1 MASVSKVSTISKVF
15 SKLGDNTGSVIP
27 MYAKDVTSDTL
38 TCYTYFKEGGNHDGA
53 EKVLEEF
60 GTGVLWLGGI
70 PWLKKHLFDN
80 FVYKKKGINPDVDAN
95 RLFAGNDKNVADT
108 VEFAKNKAESLG
120 EAFKEQ
126 AKILGDTI
134 KNKDSAK
141 KLALAKFGVSTA
153 ITGLALY
160 GIITLKQKRTE
171 KAVEKQ
177 VKEKLAKEASLKNE
191 LKENSVY
198 QTFGKNKENSSKN
211 PSFKGLAN
219 IGTFF
224 MTNPVANTT
233 IVDGVITGTRLV
245 QARKGER
252 FEVGLKEACQLLFI
266 YGLAKPMQDG
276 MEFLSEKVFKKPIG
290 LDYSV
295 LDSDTLK
302 NAIDSEK
309 TKEGS
314 SKLLQQAKKV
324 IELAGDDKKVTND
337 NAKKVIDFLF
347 DNADGEMADV
357 FKKTGDIGVY
367 KTKEGVEQLSLLGK
381 INTDKL
387 KSTAQK
393 TIDTIESAVK
403 NSDTTKYLKNTK
415 FLKGAAIIANIGI
428 SAILL
433 GYLQPKLNIA
443 LRKKFNN
450 GDNTNPAIRNLANEM
465 EQKLAFK

>member
-27 MYAKDVTSDTL
+27 MYAKDVTSDAL

-60 GTGVLWLGGI
+60 GTGVIWLGGI

-80 FVYKKKGINPDVDAN
+80 LVYKKAKINPEVDAK
-95 RLFAGNDKNVADT
+95 RLFSGNDKNIADT
-108 VEFAKNKAESLG
+108 VEFAKSKAESLG
-120 EAFKEQ
+120 TAFKEQ
-126 AKILGDTI
+126 AEILGDTI
-134 KNKDSAK
+134 KNKGLAK
-141 KLALAKFGVSTA
+141 KLALTKFGVSTA
-153 ITGLALY
+153 LTGLALC
-160 GIITLKQKRTE
+160 GLITLKQKRTE
-171 KAVEKQ
+171 KMVEKQ
-177 VKEKLAKEASLKNE
+177 VREKYAKEAYLKNE
-191 LKENSVY
+191 LEESTVY
-198 QTFGKNKENSSKN
+198 QTFGKNKQNSNN

-233 IVDGVITGTRLV
+233 LVDAVITGTRLA
-245 QARKGER
+245 QAREGER

-276 MEFLSEKVFKKPIG
+276 MEFLSEKVLKKPIG

-295 LDSDTLK
+295 LDSDVLK
-302 NAIDSEK
+302 SAIEAEK
-309 TKEGS
+309 ENKGS
-314 SKLLQQAKKV
+314 SSLMHQARKIV
-324 IELAGDDKKVTND
+324 ELAGNDKKTTNE

-347 DNADGEMADV
+347 DNQNGEMADV
-357 FKKTGDIGVY
+357 FKKTGDIGIY
-367 KTKEGVEQLSLLGK
+367 KTKEGIEQLSLLGR
-381 INTDKL
+381 IDVNKL
-387 KSTAQK
+387 KGTAQK

-415 FLKGAAIIANIGI
+415 FIKGTAIVANIGI
-428 SAILL
+428 SALLL

-450 GDNTNPAIRNLANEM
+450 GDNTNPAIRNLTNEM

>member
-219 IGTFF
+219 IGTW
-224 MTNPVANTT
+224 
-233 IVDGVITGTRLV
+233 LV

-450 GDNTNPAIRNLANEM
+450 GDNTNPAIRNLTNEM

>member
-1 MASVSKVSTISKVF
+1 
-15 SKLGDNTGSVIP
+15 
-27 MYAKDVTSDTL
+27 
-38 TCYTYFKEGGNHDGA
+38 
-53 EKVLEEF
+53 
-60 GTGVLWLGGI
+60 
-70 PWLKKHLFDN
+70 
-80 FVYKKKGINPDVDAN
+80 
-95 RLFAGNDKNVADT
+95 
-108 VEFAKNKAESLG
+108 
-120 EAFKEQ
+120 
-126 AKILGDTI
+126 
-134 KNKDSAK
+134 
-141 KLALAKFGVSTA
+141 
-153 ITGLALY
+153 
-160 GIITLKQKRTE
+160 
-171 KAVEKQ
+171 
-177 VKEKLAKEASLKNE
+177 
-191 LKENSVY
+191 
-198 QTFGKNKENSSKN
+198 
-211 PSFKGLAN
+211 
-219 IGTFF
+219 
-224 MTNPVANTT
+224 
-233 IVDGVITGTRLV
+233 
-245 QARKGER
+245 
-252 FEVGLKEACQLLFI
+252 
-266 YGLAKPMQDG
+266 MQDG
-276 MEFLSEKVFKKPIG
+276 MEFLCGKVFKKPIG

-367 KTKEGVEQLSLLGK
+367 KTKDGVEQLSLLGK

-387 KSTAQK
+387 KSTAKK

-450 GDNTNPAIRNLANEM
+450 GDNTNPAIRNLTNEM

>member
-126 AKILGDTI
+126 AKILGNTI

-177 VKEKLAKEASLKNE
+177 VKEKLVKKILFIKHSEKIKKILPKTRLS
-191 LKENSVY
+191 
-198 QTFGKNKENSSKN
+198 
-211 PSFKGLAN
+211 KGLQ
-219 IGTFF
+219 T
-224 MTNPVANTT
+224 
-233 IVDGVITGTRLV
+233 
-245 QARKGER
+245 
-252 FEVGLKEACQLLFI
+252 
-266 YGLAKPMQDG
+266 
-276 MEFLSEKVFKKPIG
+276 
-290 LDYSV
+290 
-295 LDSDTLK
+295 
-302 NAIDSEK
+302 
-309 TKEGS
+309 
-314 SKLLQQAKKV
+314 
-324 IELAGDDKKVTND
+324 
-337 NAKKVIDFLF
+337 
-347 DNADGEMADV
+347 
-357 FKKTGDIGVY
+357 
-367 KTKEGVEQLSLLGK
+367 
-381 INTDKL
+381 
-387 KSTAQK
+387 
-393 TIDTIESAVK
+393 
-403 NSDTTKYLKNTK
+403 
-415 FLKGAAIIANIGI
+415 
-428 SAILL
+428 
-433 GYLQPKLNIA
+433 
-443 LRKKFNN
+443 
-450 GDNTNPAIRNLANEM
+450 
-465 EQKLAFK
+465 